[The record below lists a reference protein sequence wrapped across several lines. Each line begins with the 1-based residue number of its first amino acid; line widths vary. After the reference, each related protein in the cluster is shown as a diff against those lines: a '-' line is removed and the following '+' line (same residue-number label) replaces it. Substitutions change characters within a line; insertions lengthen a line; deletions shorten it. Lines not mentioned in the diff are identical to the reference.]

1 MSTTT
6 SVRVAPDA
14 QGTATGPTAT
24 SVWRRARS
32 PLAVLLLLVL
42 VGVGVGLLRD
52 GGGGRLDPDSYAPS
66 GSRAVAEVLRQQGV
80 PVTRVDT
87 VEGVRAVAGPRVTV
101 LVPDAR
107 ALAGSELERLAR
119 MPGRLVVVGA
129 EDDALSAL
137 SLPVET
143 VGTTTDDGL
152 RAPDCSLPA
161 AQRAGSAEIDG
172 LLYAPEDGVDA
183 VGCYPQGSGDTLLR
197 LVRPGGATTVL
208 LGSGTVLTNDRVDE
222 QGNAALALGLLGSDD
237 TDVAPVEGDGARAVV
252 WLVPRPGRPIPA
264 GERGSLGDLL
274 PDGLLLGAL
283 QLAIAV
289 VVLALWRARRLG
301 RVVEEPLPVVVR
313 AAEAV
318 EGRSRLYRAAG
329 ARDQAAQALRA
340 GTSDR
345 LARRLG
351 LGPEADRAAVVQTAA
366 RRTDQPPG
374 TLDALLYGAAPADDA
389 ALVRLADDLRSLER
403 SLAPAA
409 LSPTTREVA
418 GP

>member
-1 MSTTT
+1 VSTTT

-313 AAEAV
+313 AAEVV
-318 EGRSRLYRAAG
+318 EGRGRLYRAAG
-329 ARDQAAQALRA
+329 ARATAAESLRA
-340 GTSDR
+340 ATR
-345 LARRLG
+345 ERLG
-351 LGPEADRAAVVQTAA
+351 RRVGAPPSSSPSELVAAVAA
-366 RRTDQPPG
+366 RAGNGPREVG
-374 TLDALLYGAAPADDA
+374 ALLYGEVPGNDD
-389 ALVRLADDLRSLER
+389 ALVRLADRLRALEGAV
-403 SLAPAA
+403 S
-409 LSPTTREVA
+409 EGA
-418 GP
+418 GGA

>member
-313 AAEAV
+313 AAEVV
-318 EGRSRLYRAAG
+318 EGRGRLYRAAG
-329 ARDQAAQALRA
+329 ARATAAESLRA
-340 GTSDR
+340 ATR
-345 LARRLG
+345 ERLG
-351 LGPEADRAAVVQTAA
+351 RRVGAPPSSSPSELVAAVAA
-366 RRTDQPPG
+366 RAGNGPREVG
-374 TLDALLYGAAPADDA
+374 ALLYGEVPGNDD
-389 ALVRLADDLRSLER
+389 ALVRLADRLRALEGAV
-403 SLAPAA
+403 S
-409 LSPTTREVA
+409 EGA
-418 GP
+418 GGA